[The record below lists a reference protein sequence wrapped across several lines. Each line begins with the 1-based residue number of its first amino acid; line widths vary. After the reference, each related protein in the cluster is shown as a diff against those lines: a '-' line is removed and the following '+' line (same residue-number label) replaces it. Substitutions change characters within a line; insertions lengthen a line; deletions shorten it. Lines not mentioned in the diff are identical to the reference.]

1 MPFVRQIVPGAPSDL
16 LTNRPDILAAEYRLR
31 SRNASI
37 GAARAA
43 FFPRITLTTALG
55 SSSAALSGLFES
67 GQNSWS
73 FLPQLSLP
81 IFQGGQNVANLDLAT
96 VRKDM
101 AIAEYEKTIQVAFR
115 EVSDALDA
123 SATLKREEESRRSL
137 RDASSETLRL
147 SEARYKAGVDNHL
160 RYLDAQR
167 SHYANEIGLIESRT
181 SRQIALTSLFKSLGG
196 GWKLEPEER

>member
-1 MPFVRQIVPGAPSDL
+1 MVFFAS
-16 LTNRPDILAAEYRLR
+16 TKLAH
-31 SRNASI
+31 
-37 GAARAA
+37 
-43 FFPRITLTTALG
+43 
-55 SSSAALSGLFES
+55 
-67 GQNSWS
+67 
-73 FLPQLSLP
+73 LP
-81 IFQGGQNVANLDLAT
+81 GGQNVANLDLAA

-167 SHYANEIGLIESRT
+167 SHYANEIGVIESRT

>member
-1 MPFVRQIVPGAPSDL
+1 
-16 LTNRPDILAAEYRLR
+16 
-31 SRNASI
+31 
-37 GAARAA
+37 
-43 FFPRITLTTALG
+43 
-55 SSSAALSGLFES
+55 
-67 GQNSWS
+67 
-73 FLPQLSLP
+73 
-81 IFQGGQNVANLDLAT
+81 
-96 VRKDM
+96 M
-101 AIAEYEKTIQVAFR
+101 AIAEYEKIIQVAFR
-115 EVSDALDA
+115 DVSDALDA